1 MRSFRRSILPIAI
14 VGTIAVTA
22 VAPAPATAQSSLSST
37 SSGSSSSSRNL
48 ISEMGGALSDSPNPD
63 PAPKPK
69 PKPKP
74 KPNPKTRTEQGLDVE
89 MLGDL
94 MGKHQPNLGIGA
106 VDLGIMVPLINETFA
121 VVFGDSFTGKYFGEG
136 KWLSP
141 VGLVAKRDENGRI
154 IFTRPL
160 NDGKTAD
167 QLINLSLI
175 HI

>member
-69 PKPKP
+69 P
-74 KPNPKTRTEQGLDVE
+74 NPKTRTEQGLVVE

-94 MGKHQPNLGIGA
+94 MGKHQPNLGLGA

-136 KWLSP
+136 
-141 VGLVAKRDENGRI
+141 
-154 IFTRPL
+154 
-160 NDGKTAD
+160 
-167 QLINLSLI
+167 LSLI